1 MEKMSYANTNQKN
14 AGVAVL
20 ALDKAGLEPGEGK
33 QVQVHQALAGVSE

>member
-33 QVQVHQALAGVSE
+33 ASASASGTCRSE